1 MKVEIAVTSDFENL
15 TELSREVENLFGPM
29 ANEESFQTALKDA
42 IGKETVFVLEIQQP
56 INLIS

>member
-42 IGKETVFVLEIQQP
+42 IAKETVFVLEIQQP